1 VERSKEES
9 TEAESPQATR
19 LGSSQQL
26 HSSTAPLAGEKVI
39 GAITWSNPL
48 SRWDRPKP
56 EEAPERDLQGLRT
69 RWAAGRG
76 APEVSLCF
84 GAQRTMPSSTVGK
97 VGSYFVPNLGHEVE
111 RQRATGRNVGIPLSY
126 LMKVVEVFVPS
137 KLFTVDGSLSLEL
150 ALFQPQ

>member
-1 VERSKEES
+1 MERRKEES

-26 HSSTAPLAGEKVI
+26 HSSTAPLAGGKVT
-39 GAITWSNPL
+39 GATLPITWSNPP

-76 APEVSLCF
+76 VPEVSLCF
-84 GAQRTMPSSTVGK
+84 GAQRTMPTIGK
-97 VGSYFVPNLGHEVE
+97 VHGHNVP
-111 RQRATGRNVGIPLSY
+111 
-126 LMKVVEVFVPS
+126 
-137 KLFTVDGSLSLEL
+137 
-150 ALFQPQ
+150 

>member
-1 VERSKEES
+1 MERRKEES

-26 HSSTAPLAGEKVI
+26 HSSTAPLAGGKVT
-39 GAITWSNPL
+39 GAITWSNPP

-84 GAQRTMPSSTVGK
+84 GAQRTMPTVGK
-97 VGSYFVPNLGHEVE
+97 VGSYFVVPNLGHEVE
-111 RQRATGRNVGIPLSY
+111 RQTWNGHRPQRWNTPVPI
-126 LMKVVEVFVPS
+126 KVVEVFVPS
-137 KLFTVDGSLSLEL
+137 KLFTL
-150 ALFQPQ
+150 P